1 MSDDNVTRYALKPL
15 SVGLVAGAA
24 ATTLDYGSQAL
35 VFGDKVL
42 PLPVVVAGVG
52 ALASLGAELI
62 NSYVF
67 DHIPSISALSHP
79 LHTGVTIGAQV
90 GMICAIENTVS
101 PGLVGDLGLTKIAG
115 VAAVAEV
122 GGNYLAKEWLA
133 PWWVQM
139 RGADSH

>member
-1 MSDDNVTRYALKPL
+1 MSEDNVTRFALKPL

-24 ATTLDYGSQAL
+24 FTTLDYGTQVRLMGDTLVPLPAL
-35 VFGDKVL
+35 V
-42 PLPVVVAGVG
+42 AGIG
-52 ALASLGAELI
+52 ALASLGSEVI

-67 DHIPSISALSHP
+67 DHIPSISALSNP
-79 LHTGVTIGAQV
+79 MHTGLTIGAQV
-90 GMICAIENTVS
+90 GMICAAENAIA
-101 PGLVGDLGLTKIAG
+101 PGLVGELGLTKIAG

-122 GGNYLAKEWLA
+122 GGNYLAKEWLS

>member
-24 ATTLDYGSQAL
+24 ATTLEYGSQAL
-35 VFGDKVL
+35 VFGNKVVPL
-42 PLPVVVAGVG
+42 PLVIAGVG
-52 ALASLGAELI
+52 ALASLGSELI

-90 GMICAIENTVS
+90 GMICAAENVIA

-115 VAAVAEV
+115 VAAVAEI
-122 GGNYLAKEWLA
+122 GGNYLAKEWLS
-133 PWWVQM
+133 PWYNQM
-139 RGADSH
+139 VGADSH

>member
-24 ATTLDYGSQAL
+24 FTTLEYGSQVR
-35 VFGDKVL
+35 VFGDTLV
-42 PLPVVVAGVG
+42 PLPVFVAGMG
-52 ALASLGAELI
+52 ALASLGSELI

-67 DHIPSISALSHP
+67 EHIPSISALP
-79 LHTGVTIGAQV
+79 MHTGLTIGAQV
-90 GMICAIENTVS
+90 GMICAAENVIA

-122 GGNYLAKEWLA
+122 GGNYLAKEWLH
-133 PWWVQM
+133 PLWIQM
-139 RGADSH
+139 YGADSH